1 MMMETRGTREG
12 RFDWPLVIAVYGL
25 SIFGL
30 LCIAMARYVPSQ
42 SEGLPLLNKILNNR
56 SSMWQSIFILV
67 SPIIVGVIVAIPTEF
82 IKARVRLVYYGVLA
96 LLLVTLVLGQVSNGL
111 RGWLRS
117 DILGRS
123 IQVSE
128 FSKLSILLMLARQLA
143 RSEKP
148 MSKFKDFMSIMIIVG
163 LPSLT
168 VLAQGETGT
177 VIVIAFMFMIM
188 IYFAGVDLRIII
200 AFALL
205 AVIGVGALVAYG
217 MLSETT
223 DYRILRLLAFLDPQK
238 YEQSGGYQIL
248 MSQKA
253 IGAGQ
258 LTGQGTFLPG
268 SWTTLGYVPESSTDA
283 IFTVVGESF
292 GFVGWDRPVHAGQV
306 LPAGHYRRG
315 VNAFVPRVPEHR
327 HVHGHH
333 AHYRYSFAVPEL
345 RRLQLYFQ
353 HRLGRARAQYRPRRQ
368 YRCCQHHP
376 RRQAE
381 FLILSCFFE
390 PPDSEK
396 TIVHPLRVSC
406 KDRFLLDSC
415 RDFFFR
421 PVNRWERETHSQ
433 G

>member
-25 SIFGL
+25 SFFGL

-82 IKARVRLVYYGVLA
+82 IKARVRLVYYGVLG
-96 LLLVTLVLGQVSNGL
+96 LLMVTLVLGQVSNGL

-163 LPSLT
+163 MPSLT

-188 IYFAGVDLRIII
+188 IYFAGVDMRIII
-200 AFALL
+200 TFALL

-292 GFVGWDRPVHAGQV
+292 GFVGCAALLLTYLFIILRMTWIARFTRDKFCQLVIIGVVSMLLFHVFQNIAMCMGIMPITGIP
-306 LPAGHYRRG
+306 LPFMSYGSSFMVVNFALLGLMGSVWAQGKNSARRTTY
-315 VNAFVPRVPEHR
+315 AASR
-327 HVHGHH
+327 
-333 AHYRYSFAVPEL
+333 
-345 RRLQLYFQ
+345 
-353 HRLGRARAQYRPRRQ
+353 
-368 YRCCQHHP
+368 
-376 RRQAE
+376 
-381 FLILSCFFE
+381 
-390 PPDSEK
+390 
-396 TIVHPLRVSC
+396 
-406 KDRFLLDSC
+406 
-415 RDFFFR
+415 
-421 PVNRWERETHSQ
+421 
-433 G
+433 

>member
-1 MMMETRGTREG
+1 M
-12 RFDWPLVIAVYGL
+12 
-25 SIFGL
+25 
-30 LCIAMARYVPSQ
+30 PSQ

-96 LLLVTLVLGQVSNGL
+96 LLLVTLVLGQVSNGP

-292 GFVGWDRPVHAGQV
+292 GFVGCAALLVTYLFIILRMTWIARFTRDKFCQLVIIGVVSMLLFHVFQNIAMCMGIMPITGIPLPFLSYGGSNFISNIASVALVLNIARGGNIVAVSTTPVAK
-306 LPAGHYRRG
+306 L
-315 VNAFVPRVPEHR
+315 NF
-327 HVHGHH
+327 
-333 AHYRYSFAVPEL
+333 
-345 RRLQLYFQ
+345 
-353 HRLGRARAQYRPRRQ
+353 
-368 YRCCQHHP
+368 
-376 RRQAE
+376 
-381 FLILSCFFE
+381 
-390 PPDSEK
+390 
-396 TIVHPLRVSC
+396 
-406 KDRFLLDSC
+406 
-415 RDFFFR
+415 
-421 PVNRWERETHSQ
+421 
-433 G
+433 